1 MATSEKFL
9 GAGKMIITDKLTTVH
24 VSSIEGEP
32 DRAYS
37 LDLFGG
43 FCDAGKAFRT
53 SVPGAYFLI
62 GQKIFIPP
70 PNLQPPMIVEFQG
83 EQSDLV
89 VAAYRHSGGLSFLYG
104 IPVDK
109 LMEWKPPAKKEDF
122 KEESVLI
129 SIKIDNAAIEG
140 VHEIKNTE
148 THAIKDKFEELLPY
162 IHSMQF
168 KPNLKLEKLKD
179 FERYKD
185 PVKRK
190 SLTFA
195 NMVRQVCGQGE
206 LRDRK
211 SASAL
216 GKRVRDARESVAG
229 GEAAAETWANLKN
242 SLATNT
248 FLEDAFLD
256 EFEDRFF
263 TLNVGDDGKP
273 SEADIEEF
281 KSLYR

>member
-1 MATSEKFL
+1 MTTTDKFM
-9 GAGKMIITDKLTTVH
+9 GTGKMIITDKLTTIH
-24 VSSIEGEP
+24 VSSVENEP
-32 DRAYS
+32 ERAHT

-43 FCDAGKAFRT
+43 FCDAGKAFHT
-53 SVPGAYFLI
+53 SVPGVYFLI
-62 GQKIFIPP
+62 GQKIFIPSP
-70 PNLQPPMIVEFQG
+70 ELQPPMIVEFQG

-89 VAAYRHSGGLSFLYG
+89 VAAYRHTGGLSFLYG
-104 IPVDK
+104 IPVVK

-122 KEESVLI
+122 KEEAVLI
-129 SIKIDNAAIEG
+129 SVKIDNAGITG
-140 VHEIKNTE
+140 VRELKNTE
-148 THAIKDKFEELLPY
+148 THKIKDKFEELLTY
-162 IHSMQF
+162 ITSMQF
-168 KPNLKLEKLKD
+168 KPNLKLEKVKD
-179 FERYKD
+179 FERYQD
-185 PVKRK
+185 AVKRK
-190 SLTFA
+190 NLNFA
-195 NMVRQVCGQGE
+195 GMIRQVCGQGE

-229 GEAAAETWANLKN
+229 GEAAAETWASLKQ

-263 TLNVGDDGKP
+263 TLNVGEDGKP
-273 SEADIEEF
+273 SDDDIKQF